1 MRQYASDQALLFALG
16 LNTYRL
22 LLYPRMHYWQSSG
35 KICQYQLHASRHMAI
50 HKRNSILIVAQ
61 RPHQIQ
67 SACVLPLREPR
78 KEARRLQWGEHKAGG
93 AHVVP

>member
-1 MRQYASDQALLFALG
+1 MHLTRHCFLPWASYIQAAIVPSHALLAEL
-16 LNTYRL
+16 
-22 LLYPRMHYWQSSG
+22 S